1 MGDISS
7 GYDSPEQQQKAEREA
22 ILAPL
27 RAEFRHIRW
36 WHLDGFGLVVVRRM
50 RKTEALAFTQKTHVA
65 SKTYDASGDPHG
77 MVDCNESAV
86 KTCCVWPKDRD
97 SLKHAFDE
105 YPNFSGEA
113 ALAIS
118 QMADEGITA
127 GGKD

>member
-1 MGDISS
+1 MDD
-7 GYDSPEQQQKAEREA
+7 DSPEQQKKAECEA

-27 RAEFRHIRW
+27 RAKYRIVRW

-50 RKTEALAFTQKTHVA
+50 RKVEALAFTQKTHVA
-65 SKTYDASGDPHG
+65 GKTYDATGDAHG

-86 KTCCVWPKDRD
+86 KTCCVWPEDRD
-97 SLKHAFDE
+97 SLKQAFEE
-105 YPNFSGEA
+105 YPNFSGVA

-127 GGKD
+127 GGKE